1 MQKAQTPRMPA
12 KWLQTVLHPHN
23 HSRHG
28 KLTHTTSLTK
38 LILKNNENENYHL

>member
-1 MQKAQTPRMPA
+1 MPA

-28 KLTHTTSLTK
+28 KLTHTTSKLAK